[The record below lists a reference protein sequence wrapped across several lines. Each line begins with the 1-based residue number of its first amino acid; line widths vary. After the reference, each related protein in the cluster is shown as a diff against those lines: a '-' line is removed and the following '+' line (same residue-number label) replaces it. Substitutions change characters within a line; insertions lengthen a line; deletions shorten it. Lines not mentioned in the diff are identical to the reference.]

1 MQLAYDWSIGT
12 FSMMTNWGT
21 ITFVVIVYWFFIFQ
35 EKSGLRY
42 AVLLMAFLI
51 FTGAGL
57 RTLSTDTNVFY
68 YLAHFGSILNG
79 IAGILVMSAPAALS
93 AAWFPPNERMLATSI
108 SQSAAFLGNGF
119 SFLIGPVLV
128 QAPQPIKVHT
138 DNDTIV
144 DEIVIPNNMSMINQ
158 TIVTDLKYEIR
169 EYMLINAFIALVFL
183 FLTLIYFP
191 EQPPTPPSASATVER
206 TPVNTSIR
214 KLLKNRDFIL
224 CALAY
229 GLSGGTLLAWQ
240 VIIHINYLMKNIF
253 PILCSISV
261 KCQP

>member
-1 MQLAYDWSIGT
+1 MASRFRLYLYLVEKQLET
-12 FSMMTNWGT
+12 
-21 ITFVVIVYWFFIFQ
+21 
-35 EKSGLRY
+35 
-42 AVLLMAFLI
+42 
-51 FTGAGL
+51 TGKYRVSDPL
-57 RTLSTDTNVFY
+57 
-68 YLAHFGSILNG
+68 
-79 IAGILVMSAPAALS
+79 
-93 AAWFPPNERMLATSI
+93 
-108 SQSAAFLGNGF
+108 
-119 SFLIGPVLV
+119 PV
-128 QAPQPIKVHT
+128 
-138 DNDTIV
+138 
-144 DEIVIPNNMSMINQ
+144 
-158 TIVTDLKYEIR
+158 
-169 EYMLINAFIALVFL
+169 FIALVFL

-206 TPVNTSIR
+206 TPVNTSIK